1 MPQFCQFLGVNSV
14 TNIEPA
20 TGFMPVLI
28 SKFADWL
35 ENFST
40 VAPKYAWRP
49 RALGAKGFS
58 GAHPI
63 AIWPFALNFK
73 ISGKLPIYEVGATY
87 GLLFRRVNQAVAAI
101 GEGDERRGSAQ
112 YRVEFDTAPNDDCQY
127 PQAAKHAGD
136 DEGDGLCVLR
146 HYVQAE
152 AGSGQGQC
160 QKQPGRLGHGILR

>member
-40 VAPKYAWRP
+40 VAPKSVSRP
-49 RALGAKGFS
+49 QGLGAKGFS

-73 ISGKLPIYEVGATY
+73 ISGKLPIYEGGATY
-87 GLLFRRVNQAVAAI
+87 GQSFGRVSLRLTTLYR
-101 GEGDERRGSAQ
+101 EGDERGDSAQ
-112 YRVEFDTAPNDDCQY
+112 YGIEFDASANDDCQ
-127 PQAAKHAGD
+127 
-136 DEGDGLCVLR
+136 
-146 HYVQAE
+146 
-152 AGSGQGQC
+152 
-160 QKQPGRLGHGILR
+160 